1 MHAYRSQFF
10 SSLAK
15 ATTVLID
22 MQARLISYIMLLEVP
37 YVVAMMTQSTCVTN
51 SSLKVVAFIV
61 SCYGDIAQ
69 LRPGNLVEFLKV
81 ILILQC

>member
-1 MHAYRSQFF
+1 
-10 SSLAK
+10 
-15 ATTVLID
+15 
-22 MQARLISYIMLLEVP
+22 MLLEVP
-37 YVVAMMTQSTCVTN
+37 NVVAMMTQSTCVTN

-81 ILILQC
+81 ILILRC